1 MKKIIKI
8 DSLFIRSLIILL
20 SVLFVI
26 LNTAFFFNKYMVSS
40 GTPTFNDKSDRVQA
54 TEPVNEKINED
65 KIQPTPIPEKKEVIL
80 MIDPGHGG
88 EDLGTYFGNVL
99 EKTMNLDI
107 SLRLGKKLE
116 NDGYKVLYTR
126 QDDTP
131 VGLRER
137 SDLANEK
144 DVTLFLSI
152 HNNNMPDNANYK
164 GTETLYCPGG
174 STGNGKI
181 NGERLAQIVQGEL
194 IKRLGTIDNGIIARP
209 NLSVLRRTKMPAVIA
224 EIAYISNYSDRN
236 RLSTSYFREEAS
248 EALYKAV
255 KRALGE
261 MNVKKESDNRWII
274 EK

>member
-26 LNTAFFFNKYMVSS
+26 LNSAFFFNKYMVSS
-40 GTPTFNDKSDRVQA
+40 GTPTFNDKGDRVQVTA
-54 TEPVNEKINED
+54 PVNEKSSED
-65 KIQPTPIPEKKEVIL
+65 KVQPTPIPEKKEVIL

-99 EKTMNLDI
+99 EKTVNLDI
-107 SLRLGKKLE
+107 SLRLGKMLE
-116 NDGYKVLYTR
+116 SDGLKVVYTR
-126 QDDTP
+126 KDDSS

-137 SDLANEK
+137 SDMANEK

-152 HNNNMPDNANYK
+152 HNNNMPDNSNYK

-209 NLSVLRRTKMPAVIA
+209 NLSVLRRTEMPAVIA

-236 RLSTSYFREEAS
+236 SLSTAYFRQETA

-255 KRALGE
+255 KRALDE
-261 MNVKKESDNRWII
+261 MNVRKESDNRWV
-274 EK
+274 KP

>member
-26 LNTAFFFNKYMVSS
+26 LNTAFFFNKYMVNS
-40 GTPTFNDKSDRVQA
+40 GAPTFIDKSDKA
-54 TEPVNEKINED
+54 NNESVIGDND
-65 KIQPTPIPEKKEVIL
+65 KNRIQPTPIPEKREVLL

-88 EDLGTYFGNVL
+88 EDLGTYFGNTI

-107 SLRLGKKLE
+107 SLKLGKLLE
-116 NDGYKVLYTR
+116 NEGFKVLYTR
-126 QDDTP
+126 KDDAF

-174 STGNGKI
+174 STGSGKI
-181 NGERLAQIVQGEL
+181 NGERLAQIVQEEL
-194 IKRLGTIDNGIIARP
+194 VKRLGTIDNGIISRP
-209 NLSVLRRTKMPAVIA
+209 NLSVLHRTKMPAVIT
-224 EIAYISNYSDRN
+224 EIGYISNYSDRN
-236 RLSTSYFREEAS
+236 KLNSSYFRQKAA
-248 EALYKAV
+248 EALFKAV
-255 KRALGE
+255 KRALYE
-261 MNVKKESDNRWII
+261 MNLKKESDNRWIVGS
-274 EK
+274 